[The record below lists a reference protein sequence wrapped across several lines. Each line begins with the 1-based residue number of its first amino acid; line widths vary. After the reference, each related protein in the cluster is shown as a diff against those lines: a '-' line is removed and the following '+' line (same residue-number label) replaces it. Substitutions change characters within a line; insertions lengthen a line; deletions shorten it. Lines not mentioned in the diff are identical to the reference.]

1 MSEKG
6 KMHLLAPFLVP
17 VLSQKTV
24 ANYVGSLVSVP
35 VQVH

>member
-17 VLSQKTV
+17 VLSQKT

-35 VQVH
+35 IRMH